1 MGIENGLV
9 LNEHNNIENI
19 FDENLIISNFKKFDS
34 YYQNNLNPS
43 HFDERFIFREK
54 KLATPSKLGFATP
67 LSQKGMG
74 IKRFDTAPFKKFTS
88 HRILNYNV
96 SDHVNISSNLID
108 IVSHPLFNSNEKYL
122 EISS

>member
-1 MGIENGLV
+1 MRIENAFV
-9 LNEHNNIENI
+9 LNQHNNIENI
-19 FDENLIISNFKKFDS
+19 FGENLMINLKNLDS
-34 YYQNNLNPS
+34 YYQNNLNPN

-67 LSQKGMG
+67 LSQKSMG
-74 IKRFDTAPFKKFTS
+74 IKQFDIAPFKKFTS
-88 HRILNYNV
+88 HRILNYDV

-108 IVSHPLFNSNEKYL
+108 IVSYPLFKSNEKYL